1 MALVPAERRGDPAYR
16 HAEARAAEALTNVIH
31 LIYQNRPHES
41 HFKDY
46 EFSAASMRSHWQ
58 SGLDDMRHTLAHPHW
73 LAAPD
78 PEHPFVTHDVHR
90 GEAG

>member
-1 MALVPAERRGDPAYR
+1 
-16 HAEARAAEALTNVIH
+16 
-31 LIYQNRPHES
+31 
-41 HFKDY
+41 
-46 EFSAASMRSHWQ
+46 MRSHWQ

-90 GEAG
+90 GEGG